1 MIEFH
6 KPSDRYWT
14 ALGFAFEV
22 LNFIAAGINIA
33 RDNYNMFYFHLTLGG
48 AMAFIVGKA
57 LIEEGKK
64 IQRGGL

>member
-1 MIEFH
+1 MIEFY

-22 LNFIAAGINIA
+22 LNFLAAGINIA
-33 RDNYNMFYFHLTLGG
+33 RGNYKLFYMYLAIGG
-48 AMAFIVGKA
+48 LMAFIVGRA

-64 IQRGGL
+64 VQRGGI